1 MKGKEEPQ
9 ETFVLISPGEVK
21 TRIEASAV
29 SGLTPFVGRAK
40 EMAVL
45 TEALEKARSGSGQV
59 VGIVGE
65 AGVGKSRI
73 ILEIKRLFP
82 DMAMLEG
89 HCLHYGGS
97 MAYLPVLDILRSY
110 FGIKEGEQE
119 FPVKRKIREK
129 LVGLDEKLRAVLPP
143 LHDLLSLRID
153 DETYLTLEA
162 KEKKEKTFEAL
173 RDLFIR
179 ESQKTPLV
187 LIVEDLHWID
197 TMSEEFLDYLVGWLA
212 NAPILLILLYRP
224 EYTHRWGNKSYYSTI
239 RVDQL
244 PLSTSAELV
253 QSILSEGDIVPK
265 LRDLILTK
273 AAGNPL
279 FMEELTHTLLE
290 NGTIE
295 KKENRYLLRRSPS
308 DIEIPDTVQG
318 IIAARMDRLEESL
331 KRIMQVAS
339 VIGREFAFRL
349 LQSITEMKE
358 ELKSHLLNLQGLE
371 FIYEKRLFP
380 ELEYIFKHALTQEVA
395 YNSLLLKRR
404 QEIHQKAGRAIEQIY
419 SDRLEECYE
428 MLAYHYSRG
437 EDFEKAARYLT
448 LSGDKAARRHALRES
463 HGFYKEAL
471 DALRRLPETEERK
484 KQELDVLVQAAV
496 PLNLLGFPEGSLA
509 MLEAGEVLSKELRD
523 DRRLAFFNSRL
534 SLYQTY
540 RGDALQG
547 ERYAEDAF
555 QEGRRSEDVDLIVP
569 AAHGCVFPILK
580 RGSLISLS
588 PRRGTPS
595 TSSREERGNWTFS
608 ACLPT
613 RMPFCTHTVAW
624 AWDIWAVSRR
634 RNSCWRRAST
644 MPPASAM

>member
-1 MKGKEEPQ
+1 M
-9 ETFVLISPGEVK
+9 V
-21 TRIEASAV
+21 
-29 SGLTPFVGRAK
+29 
-40 EMAVL
+40 
-45 TEALEKARSGSGQV
+45 
-59 VGIVGE
+59 
-65 AGVGKSRI
+65 
-73 ILEIKRLFP
+73 
-82 DMAMLEG
+82 
-89 HCLHYGGS
+89 
-97 MAYLPVLDILRSY
+97 
-110 FGIKEGEQE
+110 
-119 FPVKRKIREK
+119 
-129 LVGLDEKLRAVLPP
+129 
-143 LHDLLSLRID
+143 
-153 DETYLTLEA
+153 
-162 KEKKEKTFEAL
+162 
-173 RDLFIR
+173 
-179 ESQKTPLV
+179 
-187 LIVEDLHWID
+187 
-197 TMSEEFLDYLVGWLA
+197 
-212 NAPILLILLYRP
+212 P
-224 EYTHRWGNKSYYSTI
+224 E
-239 RVDQL
+239 
-244 PLSTSAELV
+244 
-253 QSILSEGDIVPK
+253 

-358 ELKSHLLNLQGLE
+358 DLKSHLLNLQGLE

-471 DALRRLPETEERK
+471 DALRRLPDTEERK
-484 KQELDVLVQAAV
+484 KEMLDVLVQAAV

-509 MLEAGEVLSKELRD
+509 MLEAGEALSRELRD

-534 SLYQTY
+534 SLYYTY

-547 ERYAEDAF
+547 ERYSEDAF

-569 AAHGCVFPILK
+569 AAYGLCLSYMAKGQFDKLVAVARDALNLLERRRREVDFFGVPTNPYATLHAYCGVGLGYMGSFEEAELLLEKGFHHATRIGDVRTLAGVETFYGFVLSF
-580 RGSLISLS
+580 RGFWRAAVEHLGKSITYGEEVKYLSGLSLS
-588 PRRGTPS
+588 LALVGFAHTYLGDPEAGRSYGEKGLATHRQSGIEWSLCTQYYYLGS
-595 TSSREERGNWTFS
+595 TYLELGDIEKAQTLAEEGLRLAQKNNEV
-608 ACLPT
+608 C
-613 RMPFCTHTVAW
+613 
-624 AWDIWAVSRR
+624 
-634 RNSCWRRAST
+634 NE
-644 MPPASAM
+644 ASAWLYLGRIIGHTHAIHMLKAEKCILRGMEIAGELKVAPSYARGHFYLGELHARSGQKEKALDNLTKAEAMFQEMGMDYWLAETRKVLAGL